1 MLLTGGEFDHGMTVW
16 IDSELYF
23 YTVLGEIQALLEVR
37 RYHGDFA
44 AIRLRRSAASAAI
57 AVDRAV
63 VTTFEY

>member
-1 MLLTGGEFDHGMTVW
+1 MTVW

-23 YTVLGEIQALLEVR
+23 YTVSEEIQALLEVR
-37 RYHGDFA
+37 RYRGGSA
-44 AIRLRRSAASAAI
+44 AIRLRRSGASVAI

>member
-1 MLLTGGEFDHGMTVW
+1 MTVW

-23 YTVLGEIQALLEVR
+23 YTVPEEIQALLEVR
-37 RYHGDFA
+37 RYRGGSA
-44 AIRLRRSAASAAI
+44 AIRLRRSGASVAI